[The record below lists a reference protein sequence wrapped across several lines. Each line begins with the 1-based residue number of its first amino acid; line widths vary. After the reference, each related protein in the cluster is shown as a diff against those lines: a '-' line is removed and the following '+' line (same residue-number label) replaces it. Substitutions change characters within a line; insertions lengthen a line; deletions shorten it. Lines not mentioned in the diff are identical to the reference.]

1 MLVTCRVNVPS
12 SLHLPRSTCRVPPAG
27 STRGVGSTCG
37 PHVPCGSTYR
47 LDMPQLPPRHAVFVL
62 QVPIAVSVHLPRR
75 RAVLVPLVGSTRGVG
90 STCGPNVRVGSTCRL
105 DRPCRFHLRSTS
117 VLVHYRLLTAHAA
130 STGRVA
136 STCRSNVPCSV
147 HLPLR
152 RAVVSPPA
160 ASTRRTALVGTAR
173 WGGRSGERRRVGAV
187 SAAEAAGPCRQ
198 VIRPA
203 PAGPSRG
210 VERGGGAEH
219 RVRLG
224 SSDAGRADVTKVW
237 LDGPQV
243 CWASSRSRTCCY
255 VTNGSSE
262 VHAIVDRPSEWT
274 PARDGSPLTC
284 PQGRAILTNDGEGR
298 MTGEH

>member
-1 MLVTCRVNVPS
+1 LAAGPGRDQRSPAGLQSHVVATEYRPGGDQMDSRSSRVGLHMLVTCRVNVPCS
-12 SLHLPRSTCRVPPAG
+12 FHLPRSTCRGPTCRLDTRCRFHLRPP
-27 STRGVGSTCG
+27 R
-37 PHVPCGSTYR
+37 PCGSTYR
-47 LDMPQLPPRHAVFVL
+47 VDMPQLPPR
-62 QVPIAVSVHLPRR
+62 QAVSVPS
-75 RAVLVPLVGSTRGVG
+75 AVH
-90 STCGPNVRVGSTCRL
+90 VRVGL
-105 DRPCRFHLRSTS
+105 CRFDVP
-117 VLVHYRLLTAHAA
+117 VLSAPAA

-136 STCRSNVPCSV
+136 STCGSKVPCSV

-243 CWASSRSRTCCY
+243 CWPSSRSRTCCY

-284 PQGRAILTNDGEGR
+284 PQGRALPTNDGEGR